1 MDSTTAVER
10 GLAQLGAEQDN
21 RRTWGLSG
29 HSNVL
34 HSMRKAIG
42 RVKHRLTAT
51 RDGPELNELAELLAT
66 AARRSVAADLV
77 AADLVAADL
86 VAAERPATDLPAGR
100 HARGR
105 PPAEAHDHRLA
116 VVVGDPAA
124 RRGSTGGRIA
134 STRSAIMIHRP
145 SRAHR

>member
-77 AADLVAADL
+77 AADLV
-86 VAAERPATDLPAGR
+86 VAERPATDLPAGR